1 MEKEIKYYRRFHGYD
16 YSRGA
21 SLFITMVT
29 EPRASLFGRVRNA
42 QVERSALGAQVFQAL
57 EAIPDFNPGF
67 KLFEHELMPD
77 HLHCNLHLPPF
88 TRDGARDSGQGA
100 RGGGGARDSGQGAR
114 GGGGARDSGQVAR
127 EETAELEA
135 ANRAQLQRLGA
146 AIRKFKTF
154 TTTLAR
160 KSLGLST
167 IWQQGYHDRICVSR
181 RFIDAVTRYIKYNAL
196 KYELM
201 YNQPEF
207 MRIREP
213 LDFPRLDAEDFWKGM
228 GNVALLDERNKV
240 LSLRVAR
247 KTRDIGKVVAR
258 MEDAVRAGYTI
269 LSGFISPG
277 EVAVRDML
285 LKNQN
290 AKFIHVLPSCMKN
303 GHRPDSRYLKPLQ
316 EGRFLELA
324 EGNDESEF
332 GRSACLQLN
341 EEIVKIACAGEGLG
355 VYWHDERAWQISP
368 STRDGA
374 RDSGQGARGGGRA
387 RDSGQGAPGGDGAR
401 DSGQGAPGG
410 DGARDSGQG
419 ARGGGARDSG

>member
-1 MEKEIKYYRRFHGYD
+1 MENKITYYRRFHGYD

-21 SLFITMVT
+21 SLFITMAT
-29 EPRASLFGRVRNA
+29 DPRASLFGRVRHA
-42 QVERSALGAQVFQAL
+42 MVERSDFGDQVFKAL

-67 KLFEHELMPD
+67 RLFEHELMPD
-77 HLHCNLHLPPF
+77 HLHCNLYLPPL
-88 TRDGARDSGQGA
+88 TR
-100 RGGGGARDSGQGAR
+100 GGARDSGEGTQ
-114 GGGGARDSGQVAR
+114 GGGARDWEQD
-127 EETAELEA
+127 A

-160 KSLGLST
+160 KSLGMAT

-207 MRIREP
+207 MCIHEP
-213 LDFPRLDAEDFWKGM
+213 LDFCRLDAEDFWKGM

-368 STRDGA
+368 STRGGA
-374 RDSGQGARGGGRA
+374 RDSGQGANGGCNP
-387 RDSGQGAPGGDGAR
+387 GAALR
-401 DSGQGAPGG
+401 
-410 DGARDSGQG
+410 
-419 ARGGGARDSG
+419 

>member
-88 TRDGARDSGQGA
+88 TRGGARDSGQGA
-100 RGGGGARDSGQGAR
+100 PGGGGARDSGQGAR
-114 GGGGARDSGQVAR
+114 
-127 EETAELEA
+127 EETAELEV

-374 RDSGQGARGGGRA
+374 RDSGQGARGYG
-387 RDSGQGAPGGDGAR
+387 
-401 DSGQGAPGG
+401 
-410 DGARDSGQG
+410 GARDSGQG
-419 ARGGGARDSG
+419 ARGGGRARDSG

>member
-1 MEKEIKYYRRFHGYD
+1 
-16 YSRGA
+16 
-21 SLFITMVT
+21 MVT
-29 EPRASLFGRVRNA
+29 DPRASLFGRVRNA
-42 QVERSALGAQVFQAL
+42 TVERSDFGDQVFKAL

-67 KLFEHELMPD
+67 RLFEHELMPD
-77 HLHCNLHLPPF
+77 HLHCNLYLPPF
-88 TRDGARDSGQGA
+88 TRGGARDSGQGAQGDGGARDSGQGA
-100 RGGGGARDSGQGAR
+100 RGGGGARDSGQGAQ
-114 GGGGARDSGQVAR
+114 GDGGARDWEQ
-127 EETAELEA
+127 EA

-160 KSLGLST
+160 KSLGMAT

-207 MRIREP
+207 MRIHEP
-213 LDFPRLDAEDFWKGM
+213 LDFCRLDAEDFWKGM

-303 GHRPDSRYLKPLQ
+303 GQRPDSRYLKPLQ

-355 VYWHDERAWQISP
+355 VYWQDERAWQISP
-368 STRDGA
+368 STR
-374 RDSGQGARGGGRA
+374 GRA
-387 RDSGQGAPGGDGAR
+387 RDSGQGTRG
-401 DSGQGAPGG
+401 
-410 DGARDSGQG
+410 
-419 ARGGGARDSG
+419 GGGARDSGQSASGGCNLGAALR

>member
-88 TRDGARDSGQGA
+88 TRGGARDSGQGA
-100 RGGGGARDSGQGAR
+100 PGGGGARDSGQGAR
-114 GGGGARDSGQVAR
+114 
-127 EETAELEA
+127 EETAELEV

-387 RDSGQGAPGGDGAR
+387 RDSG
-401 DSGQGAPGG
+401 
-410 DGARDSGQG
+410 
-419 ARGGGARDSG
+419 